1 MQLKLTYYEDVDIW
15 IYIDIFSKLTLV
27 NENCR
32 AGLQWWSYQNALFDN
47 LWHHEYDLPRNGA
60 LCN

>member
-1 MQLKLTYYEDVDIW
+1 MQLKLTYYEYVDIW

-27 NENCR
+27 NENSR
-32 AGLQWWSYQNALFDN
+32 AGHQWWSYQNALFDG
-47 LWHHEYDLPRNGA
+47 LWHHEYDIPENGL